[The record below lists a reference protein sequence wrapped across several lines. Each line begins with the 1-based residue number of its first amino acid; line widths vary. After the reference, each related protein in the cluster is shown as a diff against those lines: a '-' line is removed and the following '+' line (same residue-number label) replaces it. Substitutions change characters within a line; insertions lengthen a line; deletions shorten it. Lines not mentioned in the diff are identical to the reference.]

1 MRQKAIVRLLKS
13 TTKVLSRRR
22 VYTFAD
28 ALGGLILRK
37 KTDRLTADVRDIFPD
52 RPDEW
57 VRDVVRRQ
65 RQHRA
70 WVAVDKYMVTQMSS
84 EEVLA
89 MHAAEDIEAMRRLA
103 DDVLA
108 EGKGGIIYTM
118 HYGRPM
124 FSPFVFTQ
132 LGYPYVGLFAGTS
145 NTGLIKGQTDTASER
160 GAELFEAGDL
170 TSGVQLMR
178 ALKDNKLL
186 FVFIDGKVA
195 ARPAMVDFFGR
206 KVPFSVGFAQ
216 LAIRSG
222 AGLACGVTRT
232 ADDPLK
238 MRVRHQRVHPP
249 TGNATPEEL
258 GRALV
263 APLEAM
269 IEEDVGQ
276 WYGVNRLFRQ
286 ARRIARGVED

>member
-1 MRQKAIVRLLKS
+1 
-13 TTKVLSRRR
+13 
-22 VYTFAD
+22 
-28 ALGGLILRK
+28 
-37 KTDRLTADVRDIFPD
+37 
-52 RPDEW
+52 
-57 VRDVVRRQ
+57 
-65 RQHRA
+65 
-70 WVAVDKYMVTQMSS
+70 
-84 EEVLA
+84 
-89 MHAAEDIEAMRRLA
+89 MRRLA

-238 MRVRHQRVHPP
+238 VRVRHTRVHPP
-249 TGNATPEEL
+249 SGNATPEEL
-258 GRALV
+258 GRVLV